1 MKLCRELGESG
12 RAGCSRRAV
21 AGVLLGTKDALK
33 RCALDL
39 ALTLISKRES
49 LIAWLIG

>member
-12 RAGCSRRAV
+12 RAV
-21 AGVLLGTKDALK
+21 AGVLLRTKDALK

-39 ALTLISKRES
+39 ALTSMSKRV
-49 LIAWLIG
+49 